1 MLRKVSCWPANEA
14 SGRSS
19 AVAEERTAKLLPDS
33 ETSNQAC
40 CISEIKFCGRG
51 VFRIRPL
58 IFFPA
63 RLKSLRFSI
72 FKFANSFEITLS
84 ILLLDINSLNAE
96 DVIAKPPGTLMPNFV
111 RLFNISPRDE
121 FLPPTASKSCI
132 EISLR
137 FLIKVLAI
145 LSI

>member
-1 MLRKVSCWPANEA
+1 MLRNVSCCPANEA

-19 AVAEERTAKLLPDS
+19 AVAEERTAKLLPDL
-33 ETSNQAC
+33 EIPIQAC
-40 CISEIKFCGRG
+40 SISEIKSCGKG
-51 VFRIRPL
+51 VLRIIFL
-58 IFFPA
+58 NFFPV

-84 ILLLDINSLNAE
+84 ILLLNINSLNAE
-96 DVIAKPPGTLMPNFV
+96 DVMAKPPGTLMPNSV
-111 RLFNISPRDE
+111 RLLIISPRDE
-121 FLPPTASKSCI
+121 FLPPTASKSFM
-132 EISLR
+132 EISSR

>member
-1 MLRKVSCWPANEA
+1 MLRKVSCCPAKEA

-19 AVAEERTAKLLPDS
+19 AVAEERTAKLLPDL
-33 ETSNQAC
+33 ETPNQAC
-40 CISEIKFCGRG
+40 SISKIKFCGRG
-51 VFRIRPL
+51 VFRIKPL
-58 IFFPA
+58 NFFPV
-63 RLKSLRFSI
+63 RLKSLRFST

-84 ILLLDINSLNAE
+84 ILLLDKNSSNAE
-96 DVIAKPPGTLMPNFV
+96 DVIANPPGTFIPNSV
-111 RLFNISPRDE
+111 RLLIISPRDE
-121 FLPPTASKSCI
+121 FLPPTASKSFM